1 MGLEMEDKDMVK
13 ILMDLRDSID
23 NKFDQFNCRLEA
35 FSDKLDSL
43 QKVVNERDQTCV
55 ANQRECYN
63 RLCSTFVKDIDLKRR
78 VDEIIEEFAELKAK
92 RLSRWKSIAENI
104 IWFIRIFV
112 LMLISIGAIK
122 YFEILK

>member
-35 FSDKLDSL
+35 FSGKLDSL

>member
-1 MGLEMEDKDMVK
+1 MGLDMEDKDMVK

-63 RLCSTFVKDIDLKRR
+63 RLCNMFVKDVDLKRR
-78 VDEIIEEFAELKAK
+78 VDEIVEEFAELKAK